1 MIYLFKFLIQSKKMS
16 MSFQKEVKD
25 FNQTLSSLYKE
36 AFINFLKEERT
47 LEIIKDKL
55 PFISWLYNEK
65 LKYNENHF
73 KSFIFNC
80 FEEVMKLSQQS
91 IHHFIDGINVF
102 SIHRSLLIYFVEE
115 NYKNLNTQ
123 TELFK
128 KLNDFFV
135 KSKTLDAKEFYKKIL
150 DIQKSDFDKFRKEA
164 IKIQN
169 DCLINFFNIEVV
181 KKALNNELLTN
192 EEENELFGFVKSI
205 YFDKEV
211 IENFCEIIKTKEIL
225 PEIEE
230 FYKMQEKNRT
240 SNLLTIS
247 FLDTLDK
254 MLPYLNSFNYQLSKI
269 FQEVQMKNNRIPKL
283 KELLQESIK
292 NLIGEKEDFVFIQ
305 ELVNQKYSCN
315 KREYYAGIGSRKIEK
330 STENFMAKFANVIEN
345 TSIILRSGGAE
356 GSDKAFE
363 KGVEKKANKNI
374 FYADDA
380 NLLSYFAAYLFHPA
394 PYILSKNEYAKKLMA
409 RNTFQVLGDLSS
421 DVIEPS
427 LFVVCWTKD
436 GVETHKQRTK
446 ETGGTG
452 QAISIADVFGI
463 PVINVKNIL

>member
-1 MIYLFKFLIQSKKMS
+1 
-16 MSFQKEVKD
+16 MSFQKEVTD
-25 FNQTLSSLYKE
+25 FNQTLSNLYKE
-36 AFINFLKEERT
+36 AFVDFLKEERT
-47 LEIIKDKL
+47 LKIIKDKL
-55 PFISWLYNEK
+55 PFVCWLYNKK

-80 FEEVMKLSQQS
+80 FGEVMKLSQQS

>member
-1 MIYLFKFLIQSKKMS
+1 MS
-16 MSFQKEVKD
+16 ISFQKEVKD
-25 FNQTLSSLYKE
+25 FNQTLSMLYKE

-47 LEIIKDKL
+47 LKIIKDKL
-55 PFISWLYNEK
+55 PFICWLYNEK
-65 LKYNENHF
+65 LKYNESHF

-80 FEEVMKLSQQS
+80 FREVMKLSQQS

-128 KLNDFFV
+128 KLNNFFV

-150 DIQKSDFDKFRKEA
+150 DIQKSDFDKFKKET

-169 DCLINFFNIEVV
+169 DCLINFFNIKVV
-181 KKALNNELLTN
+181 KKVLNNEVLTN
-192 EEENELFGFVKSI
+192 EEENELFEFVKSI

-254 MLPYLNSFNYQLSKI
+254 MLPYLNSFDYQLSKI

-452 QAISIADVFGI
+452 QTISIADVFGI

>member
-1 MIYLFKFLIQSKKMS
+1 MN
-16 MSFQKEVKD
+16 FQKEVTD
-25 FNQTLSSLYKE
+25 FNQTLSNLYKE
-36 AFINFLKEERT
+36 AFVDFLKEERT
-47 LEIIKDKL
+47 LKIIKDKL
-55 PFISWLYNEK
+55 PFVCWLYNEK
-65 LKYNENHF
+65 LKYNESHF
-73 KSFIFNC
+73 KSFVFNC
-80 FEEVMKLSQQS
+80 FREVMQLSQQS
-91 IHHFIDGINVF
+91 IHHVIDGINVF
-102 SIHRSLLIYFVEE
+102 SIHRSLLIYFIEE

-123 TELFK
+123 KELFK
-128 KLNDFFV
+128 SLNDFFI

-150 DIQKSDFDKFRKEA
+150 DIQNKSDFDKFRIEA

-169 DCLINFFNIEVV
+169 DCLMNFFNIKIV

-192 EEENELFGFVKSI
+192 EEENGLFGFVKSI

-211 IENFCEIIKTKEIL
+211 IEDFCEIIKTKEIL
-225 PEIEE
+225 PEIKE
-230 FYKMQEKNRT
+230 FYKTQEKNRT

-247 FLDTLDK
+247 FLDTLND
-254 MLPYLNSFNYQLSKI
+254 MLPYLKSFDYKLSKI
-269 FQEVQMKNNRIPKL
+269 FQEIQVKNDRVPNL

-292 NLIGEKEDFVFIQ
+292 NLIEGKEDFVFIQ
-305 ELVNQKYSCN
+305 DLVNQKYSCN

-330 STENFMAKFANVIEN
+330 STENFMIRFADVIEN

-356 GSDKAFE
+356 GTDKAFE

-380 NLLSYFAAYLFHPA
+380 DLMSYFAAYLFHPA

-409 RNTFQVLGDLSS
+409 RNTFQVLGDLNS

-452 QAISIADVFGI
+452 QAISIADIFNI
-463 PVINVKNIL
+463 PVINLKKHIIK

>member
-1 MIYLFKFLIQSKKMS
+1 MS

-25 FNQTLSSLYKE
+25 FNQTLSMLYKE

-47 LEIIKDKL
+47 LKIIKDKL
-55 PFISWLYNEK
+55 PFICWLYNEK
-65 LKYNENHF
+65 LKYNESHF
-73 KSFIFNC
+73 KSFVFNC
-80 FEEVMKLSQQS
+80 FREVMQLSQQS
-91 IHHFIDGINVF
+91 IHHVIDGINVF
-102 SIHRSLLIYFVEE
+102 SIHRSLLIYFIEE

-123 TELFK
+123 KELFK
-128 KLNDFFV
+128 SLNDFFI

-150 DIQKSDFDKFRKEA
+150 DIKNKSDFDKFRIEA

-169 DCLINFFNIEVV
+169 DCLMNFFNIKIV

-211 IENFCEIIKTKEIL
+211 IEDFCEIIKTKEIL
-225 PEIEE
+225 PEIKE
-230 FYKMQEKNRT
+230 FYKTQEKNRT

-247 FLDTLDK
+247 FLDTLND
-254 MLPYLNSFNYQLSKI
+254 MLPYLKSFDYKLSKI
-269 FQEVQMKNNRIPKL
+269 FEEVQVKNDRIPNL
-283 KELLQESIK
+283 KELLQKSIK
-292 NLIGEKEDFVFIQ
+292 DLIEEKEDFSFIR
-305 ELVNQKYSCN
+305 ELINQQYNCN
-315 KREYYAGIGSRKIEK
+315 KREYYAGVGSRKIDEN
-330 STENFMAKFANVIEN
+330 TEDFMAKFANVIEN
-345 TSIILRSGGAE
+345 TSIVLRSGGAE

-380 NLLSYFAAYLFHPA
+380 DLMSYFAAYLFHPS

-409 RNTFQVLGDLSS
+409 RNTFQILGDLSS

>member
-1 MIYLFKFLIQSKKMS
+1 

-25 FNQTLSSLYKE
+25 FNQTLSNLYKE
-36 AFINFLKEERT
+36 AFIDFLKEEKT
-47 LEIIKDKL
+47 LKIIKDKL
-55 PFISWLYNEK
+55 PFICWLYNEK

-80 FEEVMKLSQQS
+80 FKEIIEIYNQKPNYS
-91 IHHFIDGINVF
+91 INEATSF
-102 SIHRSLLIYFVEE
+102 SIHKSLLVYFLESFEDLNDKTEVE
-115 NYKNLNTQ
+115 KCL
-123 TELFK
+123 LK
-128 KLNDFFV
+128 KLNNFFV
-135 KSKTLDAKEFYKKIL
+135 QSKTLDMREFYKKL
-150 DIQKSDFDKFRKEA
+150 FDIQNSKKLSSEEYVKETR
-164 IKIQN
+164 KIQN
-169 DCLINFFNIEVV
+169 DCLMNFFNIKIV

-211 IENFCEIIKTKEIL
+211 IESFCEIIKTKEIL
-225 PEIEE
+225 PEIKE
-230 FYKMQEKNRT
+230 FYKTQGKNRT

-254 MLPYLNSFNYQLSKI
+254 MLPYLKSFDYKLSKI
-269 FQEVQMKNNRIPKL
+269 FEEVQVKNNRIPKL

-436 GVETHKQRTK
+436 GIETHKQRTK

-452 QAISIADVFGI
+452 QAISIADVFNI
-463 PVINVKNIL
+463 PVINLKKHIIN

>member
-1 MIYLFKFLIQSKKMS
+1 MN
-16 MSFQKEVKD
+16 FQKEVTD
-25 FNQTLSSLYKE
+25 FNQTLSNLYKE
-36 AFINFLKEERT
+36 AFVDFLKEERT
-47 LEIIKDKL
+47 LKIIKDKL
-55 PFISWLYNEK
+55 PFVCWLYNEK
-65 LKYNENHF
+65 LKYNESHF
-73 KSFIFNC
+73 KSFVFNC
-80 FEEVMKLSQQS
+80 FREVMQLSQQS
-91 IHHFIDGINVF
+91 IHHVIDGINVF
-102 SIHRSLLIYFVEE
+102 SIHRSLLIYFIEE

-123 TELFK
+123 KELFK
-128 KLNDFFV
+128 SLNDFFI

-150 DIQKSDFDKFRKEA
+150 DIQNKSDFDKFRIEA

-169 DCLINFFNIEVV
+169 DCLMNFFNIKIV

-192 EEENELFGFVKSI
+192 EEENGLFGFVKSI

-211 IENFCEIIKTKEIL
+211 IEDFCEIIKTKEIL
-225 PEIEE
+225 PEIKE
-230 FYKMQEKNRT
+230 FYKTQEKNRT

-247 FLDTLDK
+247 FLDTLND
-254 MLPYLNSFNYQLSKI
+254 MLPYLKSFDYKLSKI
-269 FQEVQMKNNRIPKL
+269 FQEIQVKNDRVPNL

-292 NLIGEKEDFVFIQ
+292 NLIEGKEDFVFIQ
-305 ELVNQKYSCN
+305 DLVNQKYSCN

-330 STENFMAKFANVIEN
+330 NMENFMTKFANVIEN

-374 FYADDA
+374 FYAEDA
-380 NLLSYFAAYLFHPA
+380 NLMSYFAAYLFHPA

-409 RNTFQVLGDLSS
+409 RNTFQILGDLNS

-452 QAISIADVFGI
+452 QAISIADVFNI
-463 PVINVKNIL
+463 PVINLKKHIIN

>member
-1 MIYLFKFLIQSKKMS
+1 MS

-25 FNQTLSSLYKE
+25 FNQTLSMLYKE

-47 LEIIKDKL
+47 LKIIKDKL
-55 PFISWLYNEK
+55 PFICWLYNEK
-65 LKYNENHF
+65 LKYNESHL

-80 FEEVMKLSQQS
+80 FREVMKLSQQS

-102 SIHRSLLIYFVEE
+102 SIHRGLLIYFIEE
-115 NYKNLNTQ
+115 NHKNLNTQ
-123 TELFK
+123 TKLFK
-128 KLNDFFV
+128 SLNDFFV

-150 DIQKSDFDKFRKEA
+150 DIQKSDFDKFKKET

-169 DCLINFFNIEVV
+169 DCLINFFNIKVV
-181 KKALNNELLTN
+181 KKVLNNEVLTN
-192 EEENELFGFVKSI
+192 EEENELFEFVKSI
-205 YFDKEV
+205 YFDKEA
-211 IENFCEIIKTKEIL
+211 IESFCEIIKTKEIL

-230 FYKMQEKNRT
+230 FYKTQGKDRT

-254 MLPYLNSFNYQLSKI
+254 MLPYLKSFDYKLSKI
-269 FQEVQMKNNRIPKL
+269 FEEVQVKNDRIPNL
-283 KELLQESIK
+283 KELLQKSIK
-292 NLIGEKEDFVFIQ
+292 NLIKGSDDFSFIRD
-305 ELVNQKYSCN
+305 LINQQYNCN

-330 STENFMAKFANVIEN
+330 NMENFMTKFANVIEN
-345 TSIILRSGGAE
+345 TSIVLRSGGAE

-374 FYADDA
+374 FYAEDA
-380 NLLSYFAAYLFHPA
+380 NLMSYFAAYLFHPA

-409 RNTFQVLGDLSS
+409 RNTFQILGDLNS

-452 QAISIADVFGI
+452 QAISIADVFNI
-463 PVINVKNIL
+463 PVINLKKHIIN

>member
-1 MIYLFKFLIQSKKMS
+1 MS
-16 MSFQKEVKD
+16 ISFQKEVKD
-25 FNQTLSSLYKE
+25 FNQTLSMLYKE

-47 LEIIKDKL
+47 LKIIKDKL
-55 PFISWLYNEK
+55 PFICWLYNEK
-65 LKYNENHF
+65 LKYNESHF

-80 FEEVMKLSQQS
+80 FREVMKLSQQS

-128 KLNDFFV
+128 KLNNFFV
-135 KSKTLDAKEFYKKIL
+135 ESKTLDAKEFYKKIL
-150 DIQKSDFDKFRKEA
+150 DIQKSDFDKFKKEI

-169 DCLINFFNIEVV
+169 DCLINFFNIKVV
-181 KKALNNELLTN
+181 KKVLNNEVLTN
-192 EEENELFGFVKSI
+192 EEENELFEFVKSI

-254 MLPYLNSFNYQLSKI
+254 MLPYLNSFDYQLSKI

-452 QAISIADVFGI
+452 QTISIADVFGI

>member
-1 MIYLFKFLIQSKKMS
+1 MS
-16 MSFQKEVKD
+16 ISFQKEVKD
-25 FNQTLSSLYKE
+25 FNQTLSMLYKE

-47 LEIIKDKL
+47 LKIIKDKL
-55 PFISWLYNEK
+55 PFICWLYNEK
-65 LKYNENHF
+65 LKYNESHF

-80 FEEVMKLSQQS
+80 FREVMKLSQQS

-128 KLNDFFV
+128 KLNNFFV

-150 DIQKSDFDKFRKEA
+150 DIQKSDFDKFKKET

-169 DCLINFFNIEVV
+169 DCLINFFNIKVV
-181 KKALNNELLTN
+181 KKVLNNEVLTN
-192 EEENELFGFVKSI
+192 EEENELFEFVKSI

-254 MLPYLNSFNYQLSKI
+254 MLPYLNSFDYQLSKI

>member
-1 MIYLFKFLIQSKKMS
+1 MN
-16 MSFQKEVKD
+16 FQKEVTD
-25 FNQTLSSLYKE
+25 FNQTLSNLYKE
-36 AFINFLKEERT
+36 AFVDFLKEERT
-47 LEIIKDKL
+47 LKIIKDKL
-55 PFISWLYNEK
+55 PFVCWLYNEK
-65 LKYNENHF
+65 LKYNESHF
-73 KSFIFNC
+73 KSFVFNC
-80 FEEVMKLSQQS
+80 FREVMQLSQQS
-91 IHHFIDGINVF
+91 IHHIIDGINVF
-102 SIHRSLLIYFVEE
+102 SIHRSLLIYFIEE

-123 TELFK
+123 KELFK
-128 KLNDFFV
+128 SLNDFFI

-150 DIQKSDFDKFRKEA
+150 DIQNKSDFDKFRIEA

-169 DCLINFFNIEVV
+169 DCLMNFFNIKIV

-192 EEENELFGFVKSI
+192 EEENGLFGFVKSI

-211 IENFCEIIKTKEIL
+211 IEDFCEIIKTKEIL
-225 PEIEE
+225 PEIKE
-230 FYKMQEKNRT
+230 FYKTQEKNRT

-247 FLDTLDK
+247 FLDTLND
-254 MLPYLNSFNYQLSKI
+254 MLPYLKSFDYKLSKI
-269 FQEVQMKNNRIPKL
+269 FQEIQVKNDRVPNL

-292 NLIGEKEDFVFIQ
+292 NLIEGKEDFVFIQ
-305 ELVNQKYSCN
+305 DLVNQKYSCN

-330 STENFMAKFANVIEN
+330 STENFMIRFADVIEN

-356 GSDKAFE
+356 GTDKAFE

-380 NLLSYFAAYLFHPA
+380 DLMSYFAAYLFHPA

-452 QAISIADVFGI
+452 QAISIADIFNI
-463 PVINVKNIL
+463 PVINLNNIL